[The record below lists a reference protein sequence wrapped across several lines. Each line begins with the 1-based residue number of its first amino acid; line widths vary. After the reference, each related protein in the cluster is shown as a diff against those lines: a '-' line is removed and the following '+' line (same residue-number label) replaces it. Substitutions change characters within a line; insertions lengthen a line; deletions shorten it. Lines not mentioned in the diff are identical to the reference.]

1 MMKMLMNVSA
11 TTKVHTA
18 AAATAT
24 TTEDDDEEEAGGETI
39 MEVLFPKTI
48 VSGRRHNETE
58 VSSSENVASSSS

>member
-18 AAATAT
+18 AATAT
-24 TTEDDDEEEAGGETI
+24 TTEDNDEEEAGGETI